1 MARGG
6 RRSGAGRK
14 PGSVNRRTQ
23 EIAEK
28 ASAEGITPLE
38 VMIQAM
44 RSMYY
49 GDDGKQRNA
58 TAAFGFAKECAPF
71 MHPRLQPIAAKV
83 HLAGLY
89 GTPTEQGN
97 AVLAALGRGELAPD
111 VATTIIQALAAQAR
125 IIEVDELER
134 RVTELEKAHVK

>member
-6 RRSGAGRK
+6 KRPGSGRK
-14 PGSVNRRTQ
+14 PGSVNKRTQ

-44 RSMYY
+44 RNVYY
-49 GDDGKQRNA
+49 GEDGKQENA
-58 TAAFGFAKECAPF
+58 IAAFNLAKECAPF
-71 MHPRLQPIAAKV
+71 MHPRLQPIGAKV
-83 HLAGLY
+83 QLAGLR

-97 AVLAALGRGELAPD
+97 TVLAALGSGELAPD

-125 IIEVDELER
+125 IVEVDELER